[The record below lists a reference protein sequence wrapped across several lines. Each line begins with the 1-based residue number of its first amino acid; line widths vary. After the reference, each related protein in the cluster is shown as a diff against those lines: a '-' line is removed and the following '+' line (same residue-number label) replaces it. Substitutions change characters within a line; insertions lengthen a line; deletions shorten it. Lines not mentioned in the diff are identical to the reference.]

1 MINISSLLHEFER
14 QVIEKVQTSIN
25 GLKMVI
31 HDRLL
36 SSHLEES
43 FNDVQNYLLT
53 FLSVIKEAFNKFN

>member
-1 MINISSLLHEFER
+1 MIIISSLVQEFDR

-25 GLKMVI
+25 GLKLVI
-31 HDRLL
+31 HDRFL

-53 FLSVIKEAFNKFN
+53 SIVNKVTSNKLI